1 MSAASY
7 LIVPTLDFVN
17 VVVRGV
23 PENWIKFERSER
35 LWPDEVKLRVA
46 NWEWYFIHFSKRI
59 FIKSP

>member
-35 LWPDEVKLRVA
+35 LWPDDSYHMRK
-46 NWEWYFIHFSKRI
+46 
-59 FIKSP
+59 